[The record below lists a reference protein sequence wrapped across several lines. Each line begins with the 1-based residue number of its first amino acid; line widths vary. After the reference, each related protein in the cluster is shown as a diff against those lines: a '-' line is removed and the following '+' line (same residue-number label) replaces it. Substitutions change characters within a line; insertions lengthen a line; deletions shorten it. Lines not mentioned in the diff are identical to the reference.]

1 MPTPTSTSTPAS
13 TPLAAPTPPA
23 GAPERDGRL
32 VILGVAASDSHAVAN
47 HLIAHAL
54 RADGFTVVN
63 LGTCTPV
70 AEFADAC
77 ERHPQAEAVLIGSLN
92 GQIHEDLYDLADAK
106 RSGRIHC
113 PVLVGGNLS
122 VGSVKD
128 EASVTRLYDLGVD
141 RVLASAAD
149 LVPTLD
155 ALHVP
160 AAPDC
165 VPAAAAR

>member
-1 MPTPTSTSTPAS
+1 MPTPMPTPTR
-13 TPLAAPTPPA
+13 PT

-92 GQIHEDLYDLADAK
+92 GQIHEDLHDLADAK
-106 RSGRIHC
+106 RSGRVHC

-128 EASVTRLYDLGVD
+128 EASVARLYDLGVD
-141 RVLASAAD
+141 RVLTSAAD

-155 ALHVP
+155 ALYT
-160 AAPDC
+160 ATAPDF